1 MRLNSLFCLG
11 KKGNYEKGKLAAGP
25 RMGVGEEVVS
35 VSERERE
42 ERREEGEK
50 KKERRRKEVWKRFL
64 FLSIKHAKIRA
75 FPSSRSRRQFQSPV
89 KSNALCIRG
98 LWCFRRAVKRKRKKK
113 KEKEGINS
121 ELSPWRVTCCMH
133 PPFLIFPRVSSPD
146 PIAHNWIINEGLL
159 PKSVHGTIFKNK
171 ADRWPG
177 RFYLAS
183 RGLRV
188 GGARKRW
195 FPNNGTFEKLNDH
208 GWWIRNGG
216 EQNNVSP
223 LEFVKRVIWLRTIGG
238 DAEKKNK

>member
-1 MRLNSLFCLG
+1 MHPRPLMLSASR
-11 KKGNYEKGKLAAGP
+11 KK
-25 RMGVGEEVVS
+25 
-35 VSERERE
+35 
-42 ERREEGEK
+42 K
-50 KKERRRKEVWKRFL
+50 KKE
-64 FLSIKHAKIRA
+64 
-75 FPSSRSRRQFQSPV
+75 
-89 KSNALCIRG
+89 
-98 LWCFRRAVKRKRKKK
+98 K

-146 PIAHNWIINEGLL
+146 PIAHNWIIKEGLL

-238 DAEKKNK
+238 DAEKKISKNNFVSDSPRWRNRFKIYNDVGLKLVVIEAENAFPKSSW